1 MLVSLVLN
9 SNIELEEIMED
20 LDLLTRDEKQF
31 IYGLYK
37 NNEIV

>member
-1 MLVSLVLN
+1 MLVSLILN
-9 SNIELEEIMED
+9 SNVELNDIRDD

-37 NNEIV
+37 NN